1 MPDMSHKQIVSP
13 EVELGSAPLVTM
25 VLISFKKFKK

>member
-13 EVELGSAPLVTM
+13 EVELGSVTM
-25 VLISFKKFKK
+25 VLVSFKKFKK